1 MKKEGDNCLK
11 QLICNIVL
19 VDHAIPRILRAVNPH
34 IQKKV
39 NTKVDQN
46 DPTVADMLGVV
57 TAYNYKDNS
66 SPATHSSLGIGSP
79 NIKADTSSSLSTTE
93 KDPFYL
99 LNATTRDVTMYS
111 SRIHLNSQYF
121 HQETKI
127 QAAFKP
133 SVENTNHQLVRKV
146 SNSNIDETLPR
157 ASATPLEPKR
167 KSYSGPL
174 KTKSGK
180 PK

>member
-19 VDHAIPRILRAVNPH
+19 VDHAIPRILRAVNPC

-39 NTKVDQN
+39 NTKVNQN
-46 DPTVADMLGVV
+46 DPTVADMFGVV

-66 SPATHSSLGIGSP
+66 SPATHSSLGFGSP
-79 NIKADTSSSLSTTE
+79 NIKADTSSSLSTT

-99 LNATTRDVTMYS
+99 LNATTGDVTLYS
-111 SRIHLNSQYF
+111 SRMHLNSQYF
-121 HQETKI
+121 HQEKKI

-146 SNSNIDETLPR
+146 SNSNIDETLLR

-174 KTKSGK
+174 KPKSGK